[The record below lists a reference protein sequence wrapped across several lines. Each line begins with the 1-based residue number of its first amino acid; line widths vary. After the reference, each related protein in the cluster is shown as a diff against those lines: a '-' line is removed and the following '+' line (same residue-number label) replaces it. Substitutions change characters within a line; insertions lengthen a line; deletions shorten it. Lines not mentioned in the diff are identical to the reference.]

1 MPNLSTM
8 RTKRYLSLIF
18 ASTTPFLIPTAAYQ
32 YYGDCAMFF
41 TLKTPY
47 ERAAA
52 WFDYFT
58 KETIS
63 SHNKAWALA
72 NLTPKYK
79 TVSGVLSILFKFV
92 WSPALIST
100 IALLS
105 VYLLTTSE
113 DTVYTYFSKLDSL
126 D

>member
-1 MPNLSTM
+1 M
-8 RTKRYLSLIF
+8 RTKRYLALAF
-18 ASTTPFLIPTAAYQ
+18 ASTTPFLIPVAAYQ

-58 KETIS
+58 KESIS

-79 TVSGVLSILFKFV
+79 TVSGVFSILFNFV
-92 WSPALIST
+92 WSPVLTIT
-100 IALLS
+100 IACLS
-105 VYLLTTSE
+105 VYLLTNSE
-113 DTVYTYFSKLDSL
+113 FTVYTYFASLNSL